1 MGWHCPELSVD
12 LVDRPQDNITPCT
25 GRSRSPSSSPPQ
37 TTKVISTLRAQAGW
51 DGHGME
57 ITMGCLGG
65 GCYRRDDAR
74 ELLPGEHRIR
84 QWPGAAHKVPHEPPS
99 LSSAARRCQGDG
111 SATTII
117 MSSPWRVSTQSRH
130 RGPAIMAPR
139 YLF

>member
-1 MGWHCPELSVD
+1 MAWESRLLKAGGEVGGGWGWHCPELSVD

-65 GCYRRDDAR
+65 AATGGITRGSFSPVSTAFVDGPERHTRYRTSHPPYPQRRVVAR
-74 ELLPGEHRIR
+74 GMDLLP
-84 QWPGAAHKVPHEPPS
+84 P
-99 LSSAARRCQGDG
+99 
-111 SATTII
+111 
-117 MSSPWRVSTQSRH
+117 
-130 RGPAIMAPR
+130 
-139 YLF
+139 